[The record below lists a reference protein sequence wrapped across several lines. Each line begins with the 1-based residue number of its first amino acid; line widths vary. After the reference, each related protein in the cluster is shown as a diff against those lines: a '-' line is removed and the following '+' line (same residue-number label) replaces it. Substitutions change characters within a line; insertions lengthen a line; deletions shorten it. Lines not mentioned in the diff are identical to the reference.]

1 MAVLCDAADGEQ
13 GACAFCSFLF
23 VLYLLTL
30 SGVQFIS
37 IGDLSAHEAFVA
49 LQRLRRTKTKS
60 NEVLHHEVA
69 EYHDV
74 IQYTGGRLSMLNRV
88 ARAHDMLATARD
100 LLEVEKGW
108 LRSQVGLIDD
118 CDDDVCHAVWATT
131 MLRLLIVFCSDGDR
145 SWTSKSGPAA
155 LGCS

>member
-1 MAVLCDAADGEQ
+1 MTHGRTLRCGGRRIGRMCVL
-13 GACAFCSFLF
+13 
-23 VLYLLTL
+23 LLPFRSIYTHTL

-100 LLEVEKGW
+100 LLEIEKGW

-118 CDDDVCHAVWATT
+118 CDDDVRVRCG
-131 MLRLLIVFCSDGDR
+131 RQPC
-145 SWTSKSGPAA
+145 
-155 LGCS
+155 